1 MGSSTKKATT
11 ASSSNGRVSIK
22 MTIYEN
28 ATPDVFN
35 AIANIPTTQRTK
47 LLQELMSR
55 GMRAANMEKIHSQ
68 AFDEIG
74 QSTRAVRES
83 MQMTVGAT
91 TEIQRSLLMAF
102 QKMQDLTGE
111 LADTV
116 AGKVLDRLDSRG
128 IFSNDSA
135 STGSKPIPS
144 RGTIEPVVDE
154 LSLKGISQEVHALM
168 QIDWVEKF

>member
-1 MGSSTKKATT
+1 
-11 ASSSNGRVSIK
+11 
-22 MTIYEN
+22 
-28 ATPDVFN
+28 
-35 AIANIPTTQRTK
+35 
-47 LLQELMSR
+47 
-55 GMRAANMEKIHSQ
+55 MRAANMEKIHSQ

-91 TEIQRSLLMAF
+91 TEIQRSQLMAF

-116 AGKVLDRLDSRG
+116 AGKVLDRLESRG
-128 IFSNDSA
+128 ISSNDSA
-135 STGSKPIPS
+135 ASGSKSMPS
-144 RGTIEPVVDE
+144 NGQIQPVVDD

-168 QIDWVEKF
+168 KIDWAEKF